1 MKNSNALPVGSV
13 LNSGS
18 YQYRVI
24 KVLGSGGFG
33 ITYLVTSARKIGNI
47 TVNVKFAIKEH
58 FLSEY
63 CERDSDTLR
72 IITGLGRQR
81 ETVDN
86 SMKDFLGEARRLQM
100 LSDGHSSIVK
110 VNEVFE
116 ANGTAYYVMEYLE
129 GKSLRAYIAE
139 HGPLSENDALRLMAP
154 IVEAVDY
161 LHSCRLTHLDI
172 KPDNII
178 ITEEENGDGKPVV
191 RPVLIDFG
199 LSKHYDKSGNATSTI
214 NTLGCS
220 DGYVPVEQ
228 YAGITKFSPEADVY
242 ALAATLLFCLT
253 SKNPKKS
260 TELIYLNLHDYLV
273 EAVPGMSPT
282 LESVLSKS
290 FSAIPSDRPV
300 SLSGFING
308 EVSHKDDRYTPI
320 DTPANESKKEV
331 TSTAKTTLL
340 ATPSRRRPVL
350 YIAIIGAVITGV
362 ICLIFMTRG
371 RDTKED
377 ILASAINDSIES
389 VADTISA
396 VVTNPT
402 PDNEPEATKEPQD
415 KKPDSELSESEILKE
430 AKAAYNKR
438 NYDKA
443 FSLFS
448 KISNNPIAENYLGEM
463 YWYGNGVVQSYTESA
478 KWHRKSAEQGNALGQ
493 LHIGLMYSIGTGV
506 AKDKTEAAKWFR
518 KSAEQGNADAQY
530 HLGTSYHW
538 GQGVALDYNEAAKWY
553 RKSAEQ
559 GNYNAVSYLYTT
571 YLDLEHQGETP
582 DYSDVLKWSRNFAEQ
597 GDSDAQLL
605 LALMYERGQGVPR
618 DSTEAIKWY
627 RKSANQGNGTAK
639 WKLEKLNVK

>member
-33 ITYLVTSARKIGNI
+33 ITYLVTSSRKIGNI

-129 GKSLRAYIAE
+129 GKSLRAYVTE

-154 IVEAVDY
+154 IVKAVDY

-178 ITEEENGDGKPVV
+178 ITEEENAYGTPVL

-220 DGYVPVEQ
+220 DGYAPVEQ

-253 SKNPKKS
+253 GKNPKKS
-260 TELIYLNLHDYLV
+260 TELIYLNLLDYLV
-273 EAVPGMSPT
+273 EVVPGISPT
-282 LESVLSKS
+282 LEGVLSKS

-320 DTPANESKKEV
+320 DTPANESKKEA
-331 TSTAKTTLL
+331 TSTTKTTIL

-350 YIAIIGAVITGV
+350 YIAIIGAVIICV

-371 RDTKED
+371 RDIKED
-377 ILASAINDSIES
+377 ILASAANDSIES

-396 VVTNPT
+396 VVTTST
-402 PDNEPEATKEPQD
+402 PDNEPEATKESQTS
-415 KKPDSELSESEILKE
+415 KPDSELSESEILKE

-438 NYDKA
+438 NYNKA

-463 YWYGNGVVQSYTESA
+463 YWYGDGVGQSYTESA
-478 KWHRKSAEQGNALGQ
+478 KWRRKSAEQGNASGQ
-493 LHIGLMYSIGTGV
+493 LHIGLMYSSGTGV
-506 AKDKTEAAKWFR
+506 AKDDNEAAKWFR
-518 KSAEQGNADAQY
+518 KSAEQGNADAQFY
-530 HLGTSYHW
+530 LGESYER
-538 GQGVALDYNEAAKWY
+538 GYGVAQDYTEAAKWY

-559 GNYNAVSYLYTT
+559 GNDRAVSGLYVMYLT
-571 YLDLEHQGETP
+571 LKQEGETP
-582 DYSDVLKWSRNFAEQ
+582 DFSDVLKWYRKRANQ
-597 GDSDAQLL
+597 GDPDAQFHLGM
-605 LALMYERGQGVPR
+605 MYERGEGVPP

-627 RKSANQGNGTAK
+627 SKSANQGHATAK
-639 WKLEKLNVK
+639 WKLEKLNAK